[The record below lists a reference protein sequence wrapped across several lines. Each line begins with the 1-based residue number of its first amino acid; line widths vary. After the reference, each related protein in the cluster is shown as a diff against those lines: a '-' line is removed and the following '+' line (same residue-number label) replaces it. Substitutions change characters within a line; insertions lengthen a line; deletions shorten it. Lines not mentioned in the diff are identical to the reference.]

1 MRPLYINYECIV
13 DRTKQRSYMS
23 CSVVDACCVYLQEC
37 IGGRRPIPIHADAL
51 DDMQI
56 LSDPVRAMEFD
67 FTEDST
73 LLLKHNTLDTASS
86 TDSSST
92 KQQQQQ
98 KFDTWACRSKH
109 VTVDITANG
118 ALDALLVWWH
128 LLDSNG
134 NIMYSTQPKV
144 QNWQDHWVQ
153 ASVYIS
159 ITI

>member
-1 MRPLYINYECIV
+1 MLLMMHVI
-13 DRTKQRSYMS
+13 
-23 CSVVDACCVYLQEC
+23 YLQEC

-56 LSDPVRAMEFD
+56 LSDPVKAMEFD

-73 LLLKHNTLDTASS
+73 LLLKQNTFVENASG

-98 KFDTWACRSKH
+98 NSDTWACRSKQ

-118 ALDALLVWWH
+118 TLDALLVWWH

-153 ASVYIS
+153 ASVKIA